1 MRLVSH
7 TPRFYKPLGVVL
19 LMVVLTLAGCGGGG
33 SGSTSGNNANIKITI
48 GSKNDADGQ
57 LLAEMYSLILA
68 KHGYSVTTKLQLG
81 QNKVLDT
88 AIKSGAID
96 MYPEFTGTALSVNN
110 LPATQDPHQAFN
122 EVKQYYEQNFQ
133 ITWLDAAFNLNDSY
147 GLCTNQQ
154 ISGQHNLKSMSDL
167 VSVAPQLVLAG
178 QQDFLDPQSGIFPPV
193 AKAYGLAFKDTVQ
206 ISEQLGFDAVN
217 KGNAQI
223 NECYTT
229 DPAIVVDNFVLLS
242 DDKNAFPAYNPAPIV
257 RDDLL
262 RKAPA
267 IATLLQPL
275 ESKLTTA
282 SQTALIK
289 EVSVDKKSVKEAAQT
304 WLQQEGLL

>member
-1 MRLVSH
+1 VN
-7 TPRFYKPLGVVL
+7 TTLG
-19 LMVVLTLAGCGGGG
+19 
-33 SGSTSGNNANIKITI
+33 
-48 GSKNDADGQ
+48 
-57 LLAEMYSLILA
+57 
-68 KHGYSVTTKLQLG
+68 LG
-81 QNKVLDT
+81 QNQVLDT
-88 AIKSGAID
+88 AIKSGSID
-96 MYPEFTGTALSVNN
+96 MYPEFTGTALSVNS
-110 LPATQDPHQAFN
+110 LPATQDPHQAYN
-122 EVKQYYEQNFQ
+122 EVKQYYEQNFH

-154 ISGQHNLKSMSDL
+154 IAGQNNLKSMSDL
-167 VSVAPQLVLAG
+167 VAAAPQLVLAG
-178 QQDFLDPQSGIFPPV
+178 QQDFLDAKTGIFPPV
-193 AKAYGLAFKDTVQ
+193 AQAYGLTFKDTVQ

-229 DPAIVVDNFVLLS
+229 DPAIVVDNFVLLT

-257 RDDLL
+257 RDALL
-262 RKAPA
+262 QKAPGITA
-267 IATLLQPL
+267 LLQPL

-289 EVSVDKKSVKEAAQT
+289 QVSVDKKSVKEVAQT

>member
-7 TPRFYKPLGVVL
+7 APRSYKLLGVML

-33 SGSTSGNNANIKITI
+33 SGSAGNNNANIKITV
-48 GSKNDADGQ
+48 GSKNDPDGQ
-57 LLAEMYSLILA
+57 LLAQMYSLLLTKA
-68 KHGYSVTTKLQLG
+68 GYSVTTKLALG

-88 AIKSGAID
+88 AIKSGSID
-96 MYPEFTGTALSVNN
+96 IYPEFTGTALSVNN

-122 EVKQYYEQNFQ
+122 EVKQYYEQTFK

-154 ISGQHNLKSMSDL
+154 IATQHNLKSMSDL
-167 VSVAPQLVLAG
+167 VPVASQLVLAG
-178 QQDFLDPQSGIFPPV
+178 QQDFLDAQSGVFPPV
-193 AKAYGLAFKDTVQ
+193 ATAYGINFKDTVQ

-217 KGNAQI
+217 KGDAQI

-229 DPAIVVDNFVLLS
+229 DPAIVVDNFVLLT
-242 DDKNAFPAYNPAPIV
+242 DDKSAFPAYNPSPIV
-257 RDDLL
+257 RDQLL
-262 RKAPA
+262 QKAPGIAA
-267 IATLLQPL
+267 ILNALAP
-275 ESKLTTA
+275 KLTTA

-289 EVSVDKKSVKEAAQT
+289 QVTVDHKNIKEVAQT
-304 WLQQEGLL
+304 WLQQQGLL